1 MRTTTLW
8 LCLLLAACSPR
19 NPIEEGDAG
28 EVSTDPC
35 AELVND
41 WPGFP
46 DNFSDYTGDEGSAP
60 GDLAPNFRALD
71 QRENEACFSQ
81 LLGHAI
87 ILDFGTR
94 WCAPCQE
101 AAAESMEVLEQAREI
116 APTMIATVMSQ
127 NHQGQNPSLQDA
139 AEWAEEFELDYP
151 VFVDAGQQ
159 ISALYETGG
168 QFPTFLF
175 IAPTGQIIER
185 LDVKAEPSDIL
196 GFVGQVAEEF
206 GSFLRPTNE

>member
-1 MRTTTLW
+1 MRLTILL
-8 LCLLLAACSPR
+8 LCLALAACSPR
-19 NPIEEGDAG
+19 NPLEEGDAG

-41 WPGFP
+41 WPVFP
-46 DNFSDYTGDEGSAP
+46 DNFSDYTGDAP
-60 GDLAPNFRALD
+60 SIGGLAPNFRALD
-71 QRENEACFSQ
+71 QHEEEACFSQ

-101 AAAESMEVLEQAREI
+101 AADESMEVLEQAREI

-151 VFVDAGQQ
+151 VFVDAGQD
-159 ISALYETGG
+159 IAALYEVGG

-206 GSFLRPTNE
+206 GSFLRPTSE